1 MKSPAEKSQFAH
13 HSGVQPPASHRQQS
27 RTTHHK
33 LCSIDG
39 KMPSEHNSRWHI
51 RRQVSFEC
59 ATRHPYL
66 CSLLNKVIPRRP
78 PYSTSVRHRIRS
90 VSKHHPYLCIQQR
103 LLTTSL
109 FFASTFSVTKVPPAG
124 VLTEMSSNYQSPSVV
139 VLSIDT
145 LGVSIDRVVTK
156 LPAVGCLDDILI
168 LAEFDFAP
176 NA

>member
-1 MKSPAEKSQFAH
+1 MF
-13 HSGVQPPASHRQQS
+13 
-27 RTTHHK
+27 
-33 LCSIDG
+33 
-39 KMPSEHNSRWHI
+39 N
-51 RRQVSFEC
+51 RRQVTGSKVARLTTSCVQSTERCRQNITAGGISDVKVSFEC

-145 LGVSIDRVVTK
+145 LGVSIDREVTK
-156 LPAVGCLDDILI
+156 LPAVGCLDDILT
-168 LAEFDFAP
+168 LAKFEFAP